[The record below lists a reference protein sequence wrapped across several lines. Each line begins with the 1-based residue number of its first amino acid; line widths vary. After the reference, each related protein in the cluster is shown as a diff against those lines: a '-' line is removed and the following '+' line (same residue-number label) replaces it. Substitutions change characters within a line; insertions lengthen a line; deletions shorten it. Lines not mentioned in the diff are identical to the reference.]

1 MQSFGENPM
10 RYSVE
15 FCEREYNNRL
25 RVPEYQQIF
34 SRWAMAGKQFRD
46 SHQHDQG
53 TQLHVAYG
61 ESDSSDLDYFSCGV
75 SGAPLFVFIHGGYWR
90 SLDKHDFSWVAGPFL
105 TAQVNVAV
113 INYALCPKV
122 SIEDI
127 VRQLQGGCAWL
138 YRNADALAFNRDLMT
153 IGGHSAGAHLAAM
166 MLCADWPTWGP
177 DLPIDLAKS
186 ALLISGLYDLE
197 PLLSAPFVQGD
208 LKLEPASVAR
218 LSAAYLRPR
227 ASSSVI
233 TAVGGLESDEFKR
246 QNQMIE
252 QHWPSHFLKD
262 IPMPG
267 TDHFTVVDAL
277 MDPTHPLTQAAITL
291 CRKSDLA

>member
-1 MQSFGENPM
+1 M

-34 SRWAMAGKQFRD
+34 SRWAETGEQFRD
-46 SHQHDQG
+46 SRRADPG
-53 TQLHVAYG
+53 TQLHLTYG
-61 ESDSSDLDYFSCGV
+61 DAASSHLDYFSCGV

-105 TAQVNVAV
+105 RAHIDVAV

-127 VRQLQGGCAWL
+127 VRQLQDGCAWL
-138 YRNADALAFNRDLMT
+138 YRNADALAFDRNSIT
-153 IGGHSAGAHLAAM
+153 VGGHSAGAHLAAM
-166 MLCADWPTWGP
+166 MLCADWSKLGQ
-177 DLPIDLAKS
+177 DLPADLTKT
-186 ALLISGLYDLE
+186 ALLVSGLYDLE

-208 LKLEPASVAR
+208 LRLDNASVAR
-218 LSAAYLRPR
+218 LSAAYLPPHPD
-227 ASSSVI
+227 SSVI

-246 QNQMIE
+246 QNQLIE
-252 QHWPSHFLKD
+252 QHWSGHFLKD
-262 IPMPG
+262 ISMPG

-277 MDPTHPLTQAAITL
+277 IDPEHPLTRAAIAL
-291 CRKSDLA
+291 CRKSGAV

>member
-1 MQSFGENPM
+1 M

-34 SRWAMAGKQFRD
+34 SRWVETGKLFRD
-46 SHQHDQG
+46 SRRADPG
-53 TQLHVAYG
+53 TQLHLTYG
-61 ESDSSDLDYFSCGV
+61 EADSSQLDYFSCGV

-90 SLDKHDFSWVAGPFL
+90 SLDKDDFSWVAGPFL
-105 TAQVNVAV
+105 SAHIDVAV

-127 VRQLQGGCAWL
+127 VCQLQDGCAWL
-138 YRNADALAFNRDLMT
+138 YRNSGALGFDRDSIT
-153 IGGHSAGAHLAAM
+153 VGGHSAGAHLAAM
-166 MLCADWPTWGP
+166 MLCADWSKLGQELPP
-177 DLPIDLAKS
+177 DLTKS
-186 ALLISGLYDLE
+186 ALLMSGLYDLE
-197 PLLSAPFVQGD
+197 PLLSAPFVQVD
-208 LKLEPASVAR
+208 LKLDAASVVR
-218 LSAAYLRPR
+218 LSAAYLLPHPD
-227 ASSSVI
+227 SSVI

-246 QNQMIE
+246 QNQLIE
-252 QHWPSHFLKD
+252 QHWPSHFLED

-277 MDPTHPLTQAAITL
+277 IDPEHPLTQAAIAL
-291 CRKSDLA
+291 CRNSGAA

>member
-1 MQSFGENPM
+1 M

-34 SRWAMAGKQFRD
+34 SRWAETGKQFRD
-46 SHQHDQG
+46 LHQNDHG
-53 TQLHVAYG
+53 TQLHQAYG
-61 ESDSSDLDYFSCGV
+61 ESDSSELDYFSCGV
-75 SGAPLFVFIHGGYWR
+75 PGAPLFVFIHGGYWR

-127 VRQLQGGCAWL
+127 VCQLQDGCAWL
-138 YRNADALAFNRDLMT
+138 FRHADALGFDRGSIT

-166 MLCADWPTWGP
+166 MLCADWPAWGP
-177 DLPIDLAKS
+177 DLPPDLATS

-208 LKLEPASVAR
+208 LKLDADSVAR
-218 LSAAYLRPR
+218 LSAAYLPPQSGSR
-227 ASSSVI
+227 AI

-246 QNQMIE
+246 QNQLIE
-252 QHWPSHFLKD
+252 RHWPAHFLED

-277 MDPTHPLTQAAITL
+277 MDPTHPLTQAAIAL
-291 CRKSDLA
+291 CQKSGTS